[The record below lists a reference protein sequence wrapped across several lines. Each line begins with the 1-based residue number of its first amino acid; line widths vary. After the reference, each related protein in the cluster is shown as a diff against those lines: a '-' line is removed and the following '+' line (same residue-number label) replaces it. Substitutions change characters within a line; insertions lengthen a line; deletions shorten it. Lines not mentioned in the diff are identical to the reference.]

1 MNTLNDAIGDNSPVK
16 LGLALTVAAMAVGAV
31 MTFARLQA
39 QVDRHHEEID
49 TLNKA
54 REENR
59 ALATQH
65 EIRLRRLEDNYSTI
79 MQSLG
84 KLEAGVDR
92 LVKH

>member
-1 MNTLNDAIGDNSPVK
+1 MNNIISDGSPVK
-16 LGLALTVAAMAVGAV
+16 LGLAITLAAMAVGAV
-31 MTFARLQA
+31 TTFTRLQA

-59 ALATQH
+59 TLSTQH

-84 KLEAGVDR
+84 KLEAGMER
-92 LVKH
+92 LNK

>member
-1 MNTLNDAIGDNSPVK
+1 MNNIISDGSPVK
-16 LGLALTVAAMAVGAV
+16 LGLAITLAAMAVGAV
-31 MTFARLQA
+31 TTFTRLQS

-49 TLNKA
+49 SLQKA

-59 ALATQH
+59 ALSTQH

-84 KLEAGVDR
+84 KLEAGMER
-92 LVKH
+92 LNK

>member
-1 MNTLNDAIGDNSPVK
+1 MNDILSDSSPVK
-16 LGLALTVAAMAVGAV
+16 LGFAVTLAVMAAGAV
-31 MTFARLQA
+31 ITFTRLQA
-39 QVDRHHEEID
+39 QVDRHHEDID
-49 TLNKA
+49 TLQKA

-84 KLEAGVDR
+84 KLEAGVEQLSKR
-92 LVKH
+92 

>member
-1 MNTLNDAIGDNSPVK
+1 MSALNEAIGEGSPIK
-16 LGLALTVAAMAVGAV
+16 LGLVITLVVMSVGAV
-31 MTFARLQA
+31 MTFTRLQA

-49 TLNKA
+49 VLQKS
-54 REENR
+54 REEAR
-59 ALATQH
+59 ALSTQH

-92 LVKH
+92 LTKH

>member
-1 MNTLNDAIGDNSPVK
+1 MNDILSDSSPVK
-16 LGLALTVAAMAVGAV
+16 LGFAVGMAAAAIGAV
-31 MTFARLQA
+31 MTFTRLQA

-49 TLNKA
+49 TLQKA

-84 KLEAGVDR
+84 KLEAGVEQLSKR
-92 LVKH
+92 